1 MHPSKLIIIKS
12 CIHEYSSSITETPQV
27 RLEQASSHLS
37 SLVLAPIIYCG
48 SPSCSTTTWR
58 TLIVW
63 RAQRIHTYIKSIRR
77 SGDQDGWM
85 VFIRDDNSPWT
96 ALDEMRV
103 SKQYTRT

>member
-37 SLVLAPIIYCG
+37 SLVFPCLSSHYLLRKPFLQHYY
-48 SPSCSTTTWR
+48 TRR

-63 RAQRIHTYIKSIRR
+63 RAQRIHTWRAQRIRAGSR
-77 SGDQDGWM
+77 KPNGPQTYYYFLIAYFQS
-85 VFIRDDNSPWT
+85 
-96 ALDEMRV
+96 
-103 SKQYTRT
+103 

>member
-12 CIHEYSSSITETPQV
+12 CIHEYSSSIAETPQV

-48 SPSCSTTTWR
+48 SPSCSTTTRR

-63 RAQRIHTYIKSIRR
+63 RAQRIHTWRAQRIRTGSR
-77 SGDQDGWM
+77 KPNGPQTYYYFLIAYFQS
-85 VFIRDDNSPWT
+85 
-96 ALDEMRV
+96 
-103 SKQYTRT
+103 